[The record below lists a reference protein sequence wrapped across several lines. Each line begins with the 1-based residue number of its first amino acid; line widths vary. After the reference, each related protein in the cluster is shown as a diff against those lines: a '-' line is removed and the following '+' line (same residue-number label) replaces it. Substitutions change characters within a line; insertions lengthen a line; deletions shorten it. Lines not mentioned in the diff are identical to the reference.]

1 MMTGNSMTNKQITID
16 VISDVVCPWCFLGR
30 QRLKAALEMLPDL
43 NIEVRWRPF
52 QLDPTIPA
60 GGKERKR
67 YLVEK
72 LGSQSR
78 VNEVHDQ
85 LIATGKEEGIEFDFD
100 AIEVAPNTLNAHR
113 LIRWAGEVSAEVQDR
128 VVGELFSLY
137 FEQGED
143 IGTNEILIEAAEDA
157 GMEYTIVETLL
168 EGDTDSDNVRAEIA
182 VAGQMGVTGVPCFI
196 LDQKYAVM
204 GAQSA
209 EAMADAIRQIAEG
222 FEPGLSEDR

>member
-1 MMTGNSMTNKQITID
+1 MIGNTMTTKLITID
-16 VISDVVCPWCFLGR
+16 VISDVVCPWCYLGR
-30 QRLKAALEMLPDL
+30 QRLKAALALLPEL
-43 NIEVRWRPF
+43 NVEVRWRPF
-52 QLDPTIPA
+52 QLDPTLPKQ
-60 GGKERKR
+60 GKERKR

-78 VNEVHDQ
+78 VDEAHDQ
-85 LIATGKEEGIEFDFD
+85 LIALGKEAGIEFDFD
-100 AIEVAPNTLNAHR
+100 AIQVAPNTLDAHR
-113 LIRWAGEVSAEVQDR
+113 VIHWAGDISAEVQDR

-143 IGTNEILIEAAEDA
+143 IGTHEALLEAAEDA
-157 GMEYTIVETLL
+157 GMEYTIIETLL
-168 EGDTDSDNVRAEIA
+168 TDDTDKQVVQQQIA
-182 VAGQMGVTGVPCFI
+182 TAGQMGVTGVPCFI

-209 EAMADAIRQIAEG
+209 EALADAIAQIADG

>member
-1 MMTGNSMTNKQITID
+1 MTNKQITID

-30 QRLKAALEMLPDL
+30 QRLKAALEMLPEL
-43 NIEVRWRPF
+43 KVEVRWRPF
-52 QLDPTIPA
+52 QLDPTLPA
-60 GGKERKR
+60 EGKECKR

-85 LIATGKEEGIEFDFD
+85 LIAIGKEEGIEFDFD
-100 AIEVAPNTLNAHR
+100 AIEVAPNTLDAHR

-137 FEQGED
+137 FEQGEN
-143 IGTNEILIEAAEDA
+143 IGSHEILIEAAEDA
-157 GMEYTIVETLL
+157 GMEYTIIETLL

-196 LDQKYAVM
+196 LDKKYAVM

-222 FEPGLSEDR
+222 YEPGLSEDR